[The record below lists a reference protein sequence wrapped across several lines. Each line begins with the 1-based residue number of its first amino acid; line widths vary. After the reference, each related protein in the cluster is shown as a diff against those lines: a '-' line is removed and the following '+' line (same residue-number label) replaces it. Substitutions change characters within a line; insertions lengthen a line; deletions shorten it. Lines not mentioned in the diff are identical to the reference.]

1 MLRRPG
7 QYGTGMRRREN
18 DGPRED
24 DWLAE
29 EDWLEAP
36 TEEMSGPPRRRRR
49 AQPPPGMPSR
59 RLVALVAGISV
70 LLLAILVIVF
80 QGDGDEP
87 EETATTTTQ
96 TGTAA
101 APGAQTAPNL
111 RLQQGDT
118 LSEGDSGPRVRRLQ
132 RALAELGY
140 DVTPDG
146 VFGPGTTAAVRSF
159 QEDAGL
165 DADGVVGSG
174 TVTAINEALAERG

>member
-1 MLRRPG
+1 
-7 QYGTGMRRREN
+7 MRRREN

-36 TEEMSGPPRRRRR
+36 TEEMSGPPRRRPR

-59 RLVALVAGISV
+59 RLIALVVGISI

-87 EETATTTTQ
+87 EESAATTTQPQAT
-96 TGTAA
+96 T
-101 APGAQTAPNL
+101 APGTEGAQNL
-111 RLQQGDT
+111 QLQEGAE

-132 RALAELGY
+132 RALAQLGY

-165 DADGVVGSG
+165 DADGVVGSE
-174 TVTAINEALAERG
+174 TVTAINEALAEGG

>member
-1 MLRRPG
+1 
-7 QYGTGMRRREN
+7 MRRREN

-36 TEEMSGPPRRRRR
+36 TEEMSGPPRRRPR

-59 RLVALVAGISV
+59 RLIALVVGISI

-87 EETATTTTQ
+87 DESAATTTQPQAT
-96 TGTAA
+96 T
-101 APGAQTAPNL
+101 APGTEGAQNL
-111 RLQQGDT
+111 QLQEGAA

-132 RALAELGY
+132 RALAQLGY

-174 TVTAINEALAERG
+174 TVTAITEALAEGG